1 MAEEAYVLD
10 DYATLNVEESDGNT
24 SVPIAGVQGVTI
36 VPNVSIERLYTADSI
51 KIEEQQQFEFQVDVS
66 IEYALWDDSAT
77 LVKQWLDGSG
87 GSTGTSIS
95 DTTNPQKFKVIGA
108 FNSVNGNTQL
118 TADVTGITFEEMP
131 VIDTEQGEFVSRDV
145 SGVGEGIENV
155 DAVLP

>member
-24 SVPIAGVQGVTI
+24 SVPIAGIQGVTI